1 MNKIHLTATICTLII
16 FSACTTDFEVTAPW
30 KDIPVVYGFLDP
42 QDSAHYLRVEKAFLD
57 PDGDAR
63 QIAEIADSLYYGDEV
78 AVQLENLATGDV
90 FTLEKVDGAL
100 EGFPREEGAFAES
113 PNYLY
118 KIDNSAINLEGGEE
132 LRLIINRGDDQ
143 DAVTAETK
151 VLSPIVP
158 VESSPPN
165 ELTLR
170 YTRFARVSWNFGEEA
185 QIFDVRMIINYRESD
200 PDNPTQFND
209 KSITWILA
217 DEMLR
222 ESQSQTRQS
231 INFLGEDFYR
241 FIGAEIDDQ
250 VNLIR
255 IFKDIDIIITGAGQE
270 FVDFLEI
277 TRANS
282 GITSSQVIPVYT
294 NLSEGRGIFTSRT
307 STVRT
312 GITLTQI
319 SLDLL
324 KDGIHTQNLNFQ

>member
-1 MNKIHLTATICTLII
+1 MNKVRLTATLFTLII
-16 FSACTTDFEVTAPW
+16 FSTCTTDFDVTADW
-30 KDIPVVYGFLDP
+30 KDIPIVYGFIDP
-42 QDSAHYLRVEKAFLD
+42 EDSAHYLRVEKAFLD

-78 AVQLENLATGDV
+78 AVQLENLATGDL
-90 FTLEKVDGAL
+90 FTLEKVDGAA
-100 EGFPREEGAFAES
+100 EGLPREEGEFAES

-118 KIDNSAINLEGGEE
+118 KLDGSAINLEGGED

-170 YTRFARVSWNFGEEA
+170 YTSFARISWNFGEEA
-185 QIFDVRMIINYRESD
+185 QLFDIRMIINYRESD
-200 PDNPTQFND
+200 PDNPTTFTD
-209 KSITWILA
+209 KSITWVMT
-217 DEMLR
+217 DELMR
-222 ESQSQTRQS
+222 EDQGQTRQS
-231 INFLGEDFYR
+231 YNFLGEDFYR
-241 FIGAEIDDQ
+241 FIGSEIDDQ

-270 FVDFLEI
+270 LVDFLEI

-307 STVRT
+307 SARRN

-324 KDGIHTQNLNFQ
+324 KEGIHTKDLNFQ